1 MKTGTSLYRNTENGK
16 IAGVCAGIADYFKLE
31 TWLVRI
37 LTVTAFFLMAGP
49 FVVVSYVAAWFIL
62 DKKPAGSAQ
71 DYDEEYTS
79 SASAGKWGDSSWKT
93 GATGSASRYTKS
105 KQHEGKVE
113 VKQRVWQAG
122 EPPREAFFDIQ
133 ERFRIAEL
141 KLRKL
146 EGYVTSKEYQIN
158 REISRL

>member
-1 MKTGTSLYRNTENGK
+1 MKTGTSLYRDPKNGK

-49 FVVVSYVAAWFIL
+49 FIFVTYIAAWFIL
-62 DKKPAGSAQ
+62 DKKPEGEINA
-71 DYDEEYTS
+71 TS
-79 SASAGKWGDSSWKT
+79 SAFNKNATAAPNSFSARSSRKQ
-93 GATGSASRYTKS
+93 GATATNEEHKI
-105 KQHEGKVE
+105 E
-113 VKQRVWQAG
+113 VKSRVWQAG
-122 EPPREAFFDIQ
+122 EPPRQAFFDIQ
-133 ERFRIAEL
+133 ERFKATEL

-146 EGYVTSKEYQIN
+146 EGYVTSKEFQIN

>member
-1 MKTGTSLYRNTENGK
+1 MKTGTSLYRDPKNGK

-49 FVVVSYVAAWFIL
+49 FVFVSYIAAWFIL
-62 DKKPAGSAQ
+62 DKKPEGEIHHYSDNATREGQADASWGESSWNWSSTGGSAKNH
-71 DYDEEYTS
+71 DR
-79 SASAGKWGDSSWKT
+79 KI
-93 GATGSASRYTKS
+93 
-105 KQHEGKVE
+105 E
-113 VKQRVWQAG
+113 VKKRVWQAG

-133 ERFRIAEL
+133 ERFRVAEL